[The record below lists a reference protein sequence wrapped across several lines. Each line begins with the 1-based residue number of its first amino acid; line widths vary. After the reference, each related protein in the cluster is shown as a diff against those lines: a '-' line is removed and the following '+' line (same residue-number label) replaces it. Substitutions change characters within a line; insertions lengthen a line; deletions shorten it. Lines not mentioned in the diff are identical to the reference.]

1 MVPEICD
8 DQLCTSNHNFSN
20 NYSIT
25 NLYIASCWFPHWS
38 WIWLL
43 LPWTLSQ
50 LAASFFHNCA
60 TPHDRFRVVVHI
72 CTRPHDGFPVD
83 VGSATMMNV
92 IASCVLFHN
101 CTMPHD
107 CFRVA
112 DPNMTANSVMTT
124 GTPMG
129 WSVFLNYVLFDDIL
143 ELWRPEKLG
152 TLLVAHYP

>member
-1 MVPEICD
+1 M
-8 DQLCTSNHNFSN
+8 
-20 NYSIT
+20 
-25 NLYIASCWFPHWS
+25 
-38 WIWLL
+38 
-43 LPWTLSQ
+43 
-50 LAASFFHNCA
+50 
-60 TPHDRFRVVVHI
+60 PHDRFRVVVHI

-143 ELWRPEKLG
+143 EL
-152 TLLVAHYP
+152 